1 VSIPV
6 VENLPQR
13 NGTLGKI
20 YLNVERRPVENLP
33 QGSVL
38 LVETLPQAKRHRP
51 GAEAKARQIR
61 KPESVVENLPQQNEP
76 KVRDKIGEIAGVLP

>member
-6 VENLPQR
+6 VENLPQQ

-38 LVETLPQAKRHRP
+38 LPANLPEAKRHRP
-51 GAEAKARQIR
+51 AAGAKARQIR
-61 KPESVVENLPQQNEP
+61 KPESVKENLPEQTGAQ
-76 KVRDKIGEIAGVLP
+76 VRDKIGAVWGTT